1 MKIAIIG
8 AGLAGLTLARKL
20 QAHHSVTVLEKARGP
35 GGRMST
41 RRAAPY
47 AFDHGAQYFTAQTE
61 AFQHFIE
68 DMKSLDLIAPWPGDI
83 ALIGGAHVSEK
94 PKYVATPSMNA
105 ICKHLAQ
112 DVDVQTQ
119 THAETLKRTQESW
132 VIEDKNGA
140 SYGPFDWVI
149 SSAPSVQTAAL
160 FPDRFLY
167 QKTLENVQMS
177 GCFSLMLG
185 FETPLDLPWAAL
197 KSGRPPVGWMA
208 VNSNKPHRPTSYAIL
223 IQSTNAWAEV
233 HLEDDPDT
241 VMQALLNAA
250 SEIAG
255 ADLAAASHR
264 VLHRWRYAA
273 TSQPAGL
280 PFLMDEDQALAAC
293 GDWCLGSKVEAA
305 FSSASAL
312 ADALLSLPKT

>member
-20 QAHHSVTVLEKARGP
+20 QTHHSVTVLEKARGP

-61 AFQHFIE
+61 AFQHFIK

-160 FPDRFLY
+160 FPDRFLH

-185 FETPLDLPWAAL
+185 FETPLDLPWTAL

-208 VNSNKPHRPTSYAIL
+208 VNSNKPHRPTPYAIL

-233 HLEDDPDT
+233 YLEDDPDT

-255 ADLAAASHR
+255 ADLAAASHQ